1 MCKLDGAREIYLNRL
16 TNSQKVLLLVY
27 AKAQF
32 DKLKTEQLQKLNER
46 FGRLAEAAPLAGSC
60 QTKKYPAPFTCHSR
74 SRRLSA
80 THVMIGRRA

>member
-60 QTKKYPAPFTCHSR
+60 QTKKYPAPSLVTRGLVGFP
-74 SRRLSA
+74 RRMS
-80 THVMIGRRA
+80 